1 MKNVFFSINQP
12 QSGYTWNGT
21 FNAAENSTIGQVC
34 GQIAKRINQRLVMTK
49 ASGKGK
55 GLNLRLEFHLS
66 IELDGQTLLNT
77 ANIDDELRKVIRG
90 GLTSKSQG
98 RFGAAIAYC
107 VHSEH
112 MDKVTQYQANLCDD
126 DAYTADDLAKAI
138 RFALDCKATE
148 LA

>member
-1 MKNVFFSINQP
+1 MKNVNFSINQP
-12 QSGYTWNGT
+12 ESGYQWNGT
-21 FNAAENSTIGQVC
+21 FEIAQNSTIGQVC

-55 GLNLRLEFHLS
+55 GLNLRLEFQLT
-66 IELDGQTLLNT
+66 IDLDGQTLLNT
-77 ANIDDELRKVIRG
+77 ANLDDDLRKVIRG
-90 GLTSKSQG
+90 GLTSKSQS

-126 DAYTADDLAKAI
+126 DGYTADDLSKAI